1 MTIGVAEFFNI
12 VVLQLKFHAV
22 IFVIALIRY
31 SYFLY
36 KQNQK
41 LKKEHAYT
49 QTIYEECPIFG
60 ASVNV
65 PNKS

>member
-12 VVLQLKFHAV
+12 VVLQL

>member
-36 KQNQK
+36 KQNQSFR
-41 LKKEHAYT
+41 ENN
-49 QTIYEECPIFG
+49 FF
-60 ASVNV
+60 
-65 PNKS
+65 